1 MKKISSS
8 FFTILILLPLFSSC
22 FLFIQNASAEA
33 IKLNNEYPVFPGGID
48 IKTEEGQKLNSIVA
62 WLYYAII
69 GISGFTALIMII
81 YGGVQYLTSAGNPAA
96 IGGAQDRIKSAL
108 LGLLIIFAS
117 FIIIQTINPDLTI
130 LKLPNP

>member
-8 FFTILILLPLFSSC
+8 ICTIIIFLQLFSSC
-22 FLFIQNASAEA
+22 FLFVQNASAIE
-33 IKLNNEYPVFPGGID
+33 LNNQYPVFPGGID
-48 IKTEEGQKLNSIVA
+48 INKSENQQLNSIVA

-69 GISGFTALIMII
+69 GISGFTTLIMII
-81 YGGVQYLTSAGNPAA
+81 WGGVQWLTSTGNPSA
-96 IGGAQDRIKSAL
+96 IGDAQDRIKSAL